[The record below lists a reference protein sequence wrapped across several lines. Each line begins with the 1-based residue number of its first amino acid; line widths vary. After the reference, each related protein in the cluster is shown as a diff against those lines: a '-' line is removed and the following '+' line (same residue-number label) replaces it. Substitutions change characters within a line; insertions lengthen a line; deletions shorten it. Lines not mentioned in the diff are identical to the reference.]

1 MTMQTVLSSLES
13 WLKTNYRA
21 AHGSLQ
27 LGLSGQAIDALLQGW
42 PYRLS
47 DDVRTLYRWHDG
59 FEDAG
64 VELLPGLSF
73 LPLAEALALGSALW
87 EVSAAQAKKGG
98 VDFFPRAMLPVFSDE
113 NNDAVLLVQ
122 GAEGPSPSTPAQVV
136 ALQRGQRL
144 YAFERL
150 EDLLAASFDLLKRGV
165 YRVDQDRDRVELT
178 DEALAQAA
186 WRRYPLL
193 YLEGAGALG
202 STEEEPDE
210 ENPDDGNP
218 EEGDAK
224 DLSDEEQVE
233 NLISNLMSMLGLHPD
248 DLDPATASL
257 DELKDLA
264 ELVPPAEWPEALQQ
278 RFHELTV
285 HEPVTE
291 PAETLLALPAPKDP
305 E

>member
-1 MTMQTVLSSLES
+1 MSVDRVLAQLES

-27 LGLSGQAIDALLQGW
+27 PGLTNEAIDALLQGW
-42 PYRLS
+42 PYTLS
-47 DDVRTLYRWHDG
+47 DDVRALYRWHDG

-98 VDFFPRAMLPVFSDE
+98 VDFFPKAMLPVFSDA

-122 GAEGPSPSTPAQVV
+122 GAEGPLPSTPAQVV

-150 EDLLAASFDLLKRGV
+150 EDLLAASLDLLKRGV
-165 YRVDQDRDRVELT
+165 YRIDQDRDRVELT

-193 YLEGAGALG
+193 YLEGVSAQEL
-202 STEEEPDE
+202 TEEEPDDD
-210 ENPDDGNP
+210 NPDDG
-218 EEGDAK
+218 E
-224 DLSDEEQVE
+224 DLSDEQQAE
-233 NLISNLMSMLGLHPD
+233 NLMSNLMSMLGLHPD

-257 DELKDLA
+257 DELRDLA
-264 ELVPPAEWPEALQQ
+264 ELVPPTEWSGALQQ
-278 RFHELTV
+278 RFHDLTAHEPA

-291 PAETLLALPAPKDP
+291 PAETLPALPAPKDS

>member
-1 MTMQTVLSSLES
+1 MSIQTTLTQLES

-21 AHGSLQ
+21 AYGSLQ
-27 LGLSGQAIDALLQGW
+27 PGLTDEAIGAQLTGW
-42 PYRLS
+42 PYTLS
-47 DDVRTLYRWHDG
+47 DDVRALYHWHDG
-59 FEDAG
+59 FEDTQ

-98 VDFFPRAMLPVFSDE
+98 IDFFPRAMLPVFSDE
-113 NNDAVLLVQ
+113 NNDVVLLVQ

-144 YAFERL
+144 YAFEQL
-150 EDLLAASFDLLKRGV
+150 EDLLAASLDLLKRGV
-165 YRVDQDRDRVELT
+165 YRIDQDRDRVEVQ
-178 DEALAQAA
+178 DEAQAQAT

-193 YLEGAGALG
+193 YLEGV
-202 STEEEPDE
+202 STAELTEPE
-210 ENPDDGNP
+210 LNNLDDT
-218 EEGDAK
+218 D
-224 DLSDEEQVE
+224 DLSDEQQAE
-233 NLISNLMSMLGLHPD
+233 NLMSNLMSMLGLHPD

-257 DELKDLA
+257 DELRDLA

-278 RFHELTV
+278 RFHELTA
-285 HEPVTE
+285 HDPVTE
-291 PAETLLALPAPKDP
+291 PAETLPALPAPKDP

>member
-1 MTMQTVLSSLES
+1 VSIDRVLSQLES
-13 WLKTNYRA
+13 WLKTDYRA

-27 LGLSGQAIDALLQGW
+27 PGLSDAAIDALLQGW
-42 PYRLS
+42 PYKLS
-47 DDVRTLYRWHDG
+47 DDVRALYRWHDG

-98 VDFFPRAMLPVFSDE
+98 ADFFPRAMLPVFSDE

-150 EDLLAASFDLLKRGV
+150 EDLLAASLDLLKRGV
-165 YRVDQDRDRVELT
+165 YRIDQDRDRVELT

-193 YLEGAGALG
+193 YLEGVSAPEL
-202 STEEEPDE
+202 TDEDPDG
-210 ENPDDGNP
+210 ENPDDA
-218 EEGDAK
+218 E
-224 DLSDEEQVE
+224 DLSDEQQAEH
-233 NLISNLMSMLGLHPD
+233 LMSNLMSMLGLHPD

-257 DELKDLA
+257 DELRDLA
-264 ELVPPAEWPEALQQ
+264 ELVPPTEWSGALQQ
-278 RFHELTV
+278 RFHDLTA

-291 PAETLLALPAPKDP
+291 PAETLPALPAPKDS

>member
-1 MTMQTVLSSLES
+1 MSMQTVLSSLES
-13 WLKTNYRA
+13 WLKTNYPA

-27 LGLSGQAIDALLQGW
+27 PGLSDEAIGALLQGW
-42 PYRLS
+42 PYWLS
-47 DDVRTLYRWHDG
+47 DDVRALYRWHDG

-113 NNDAVLLVQ
+113 NNDVVLLVQ

-150 EDLLAASFDLLKRGV
+150 EDLLAASLDLLKRGV
-165 YRVDQDRDRVELT
+165 YRVDQDRDQVEVQ
-178 DEALAQAA
+178 DEAQAQAT

-193 YLEGAGALG
+193 YLEGV
-202 STEEEPDE
+202 STAELTEPEPDDL
-210 ENPDDGNP
+210 DDT
-218 EEGDAK
+218 D
-224 DLSDEEQVE
+224 DLSDEQQAE
-233 NLISNLMSMLGLHPD
+233 NLMSNLMSMLGLHPD

-257 DELKDLA
+257 DELRDLA

-278 RFHELTV
+278 RFHELTA
-285 HEPVTE
+285 HDPVTE
-291 PAETLLALPAPKDP
+291 PAETLPALPAPKDP

>member
-1 MTMQTVLSSLES
+1 MSLKTTLSSLES
-13 WLKTNYRA
+13 WLNTSYRA

-27 LGLSGQAIDALLQGW
+27 PGLSDQDIDALLADW
-42 PYRLS
+42 PHRLS
-47 DDVRTLYRWHDG
+47 DDVHALYRWHDG
-59 FEDAG
+59 FEDAQ

-98 VDFFPRAMLPVFSDE
+98 VDFFPSAMLPVFSDAS
-113 NNDAVLLVQ
+113 NDAVLLVQ

-150 EDLLAASFDLLKRGV
+150 EDLLAASLDLLRRGV
-165 YRVDQDRDRVELT
+165 YRVDQERDRVEVT
-178 DEALAQAA
+178 DEAQAQAA

-193 YLEGAGALG
+193 YLEGVSVAELA
-202 STEEEPDE
+202 EPG
-210 ENPDDGNP
+210 PDDSGP
-218 EEGDAK
+218 DDLDDAE
-224 DLSDEEQVE
+224 DLSDEQQAE
-233 NLISNLMSMLGLHPD
+233 NLMSNLMSMLGLHPD

-257 DELKDLA
+257 DELSDLA
-264 ELVPPAEWPEALQQ
+264 ELVPPSEWPDALQQ
-278 RFHELTV
+278 RFHELTT
-285 HEPVTE
+285 HEPANA
-291 PAETLLALPAPKDP
+291 PADPPAALPAPKDP